1 MFVEFNKIKFKNI
14 LSYGNKFEELEFN
27 KGMNLIRATNGS
39 GKSSIIDAISFCLFG
54 KPYRDIKLSQLIN
67 RYNEK
72 DLVVQLD
79 FTIQNDKYVVTRGLK
94 PNFFTLVKNGQ
105 EVDLLSS
112 KKLNQDEINKIIGI
126 DYNLFRN
133 IVCVATTYNKPFL
146 TLSAWEKRCL
156 VESIFNIDILADMMK
171 DVKKRNTLNKAQQ
184 KTNTVSLS
192 GLAENI
198 LSTKN
203 YLNEL
208 KTSKA
213 NFEQNKLDEIN
224 EQNEIIDVQSA
235 EIQKHQQ
242 NIKTAKT
249 KEIELKTRITG
260 KAEIE
265 AELQDLILN
274 DKLADKRIADIDKIL
289 KNLNERAVCPLCHN
303 ELCNEHSTQY
313 IAEIEDERNSLLA
326 KDYDAKIADR
336 QAAKNKIEEY
346 ERLINTIALKI
357 GSEEE
362 KINSATNTISI
373 AKTRITK
380 LVNEKFNVD
389 FTPYEEKLVSLGE
402 RKKVVQDE
410 ITELDNKIAIDD
422 VLTTILGDD
431 GVRLYFFRK
440 LLPVLNQKVNSYL
453 KKFELPIHI
462 EFNDSLE
469 PNITSGRYETS
480 YNQFSCGERSRIDV
494 AILLSFFDISRS
506 ISNWSCSVLFMDE
519 VIDGGVDASGIEQF
533 IATLNNTVAESSE
546 NKLGIYLISHK
557 LAEASVTWSNEI
569 EIVKKGMFSKI
580 KTGK

>member
-14 LSYGNKFEELEFN
+14 LSYGNKFEELEFD

-72 DLVVQLD
+72 DLVVQLE
-79 FTIQNDKYVVTRGLK
+79 FTIQTDKYVITRGLK

-146 TLSAWEKRCL
+146 TLTAWEKRCL

-184 KTNTVSLS
+184 KTNMASLA
-192 GLAENI
+192 GLDENI
-198 LSTKN
+198 RSTKN
-203 YLNEL
+203 YLDEL
-208 KTSKA
+208 KISKA
-213 NFEQNKLDEIN
+213 NFEQNKLDEIA
-224 EQNEIIDVQSA
+224 EQNEIIDVQA
-235 EIQKHQQ
+235 GEIQKHKQ
-242 NIKTAKT
+242 NIKTAKF
-249 KEIELKTRITG
+249 KETELKERISD
-260 KAEIE
+260 KSKIE
-265 AELQDLILN
+265 TELQELILN
-274 DKLADKRIADIDKIL
+274 DKLADKRIADINNIL
-289 KNLNERAVCPLCHN
+289 KNLSEKSVCPLCHN

-313 IAEIEDERNSLLA
+313 IADIEAERNSLIE
-326 KDYDAKIADR
+326 KDYDTKIAEL
-336 QAAKNKIEEY
+336 QESKNKMESF

-373 AKTRITK
+373 AKTRIEK
-380 LVNEKFNVD
+380 LLNEKFNVD
-389 FTPYEEKLVSLGE
+389 FAPYEDKLVSLDE
-402 RKKVVQDE
+402 RKKVVNDE
-410 ITELDNKIAIDD
+410 ITLLDNKIEIDD
-422 VLTTILGDD
+422 ILTTVLGDD
-431 GVRLYFFRK
+431 GVKLYFFRK
-440 LLPVLNQKVNSYL
+440 LLPVLNQKVNAYL
-453 KKFELPIHI
+453 KKFEMPIHI

-533 IATLNNTVAESSE
+533 IATLNNTVAEATG

-557 LAEASVTWSNEI
+557 LAETAVSWTNEI
-569 EIVKKGMFSKI
+569 EITKKGMFSKI
-580 KTGK
+580 VKK